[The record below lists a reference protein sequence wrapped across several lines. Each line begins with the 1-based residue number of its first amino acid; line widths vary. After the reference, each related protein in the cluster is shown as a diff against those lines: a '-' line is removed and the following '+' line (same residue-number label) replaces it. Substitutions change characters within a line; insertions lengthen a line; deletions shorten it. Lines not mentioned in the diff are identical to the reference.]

1 VSSELVY
8 AVRRVSFAGE
18 GNITMYLFRNKED
31 AEQKIRELRIIWMDY
46 LNEDWDLDI
55 SEMELW

>member
-1 VSSELVY
+1 MSNQLVY

-18 GNITMYLFRNKED
+18 GNTTMYLFSNKED
-31 AEQKIRELRIIWMDY
+31 AEQKIRELRITWMEH
-46 LNEDWDLDI
+46 LNEDWDFDI